1 MKPKAS
7 KSRIAAISYGMV
19 GLIMFIVANMVM
31 FSSLEIITVNTAEN
45 VITIAEGVYV
55 VILIVGGVYYAIK
68 INIIK
73 HKNLEHVP
81 EIHAKKISGPLNKI
95 VYVATV
101 AAVFG
106 FIILADIVWSVTISE
121 LEVWTPMQTYIDVAI
136 TDFCI
141 LFLFNLIIWI
151 VNSQKLKVR

>member
-1 MKPKAS
+1 
-7 KSRIAAISYGMV
+7 
-19 GLIMFIVANMVM
+19 MFIVANMVM
-31 FSSLEIITVNTAEN
+31 FSSLDVITVNTAEN
-45 VITIAEGVYV
+45 VITSVEGVYV

-73 HKNLEHVP
+73 HRNLEHVP

-95 VYVATV
+95 VYVATL

-106 FIILADIVWSVTISE
+106 CIILADIIWSVAISAM
-121 LEVWTPMQTYIDVAI
+121 EVWTPMQTYIDVAI
-136 TDFCI
+136 SDFCI
-141 LFLFNLIIWI
+141 LFLINLIIWI